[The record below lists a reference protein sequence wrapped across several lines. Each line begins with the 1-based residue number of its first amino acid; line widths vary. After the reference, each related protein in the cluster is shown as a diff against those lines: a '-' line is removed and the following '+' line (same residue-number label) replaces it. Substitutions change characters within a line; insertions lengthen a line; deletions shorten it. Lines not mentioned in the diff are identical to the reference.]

1 MTYLDFQGINEDAL
15 RNARSLLLRLI
26 PGGKFRSQEYIV
38 RNPKRTDR
46 NPGSFKIN
54 YKTGAWSDFAIEGV
68 KGGDLISLAAYVRD
82 TSQSNAARELADMIG
97 ISVPKLSGA
106 RPGANGSK
114 GDKRSRNVVMP
125 CPGTLRRRRLA
136 TLCSDRQPEHGHTR
150 TMPEA

>member
-82 TSQSNAARELADMIG
+82 TSQSNAARELADMLG
-97 ISVPKLSGA
+97 ISVPRVSGA
-106 RPGANGSK
+106 GHNGNESRGAT
-114 GDKRSRNVVMP
+114 RSFNAVMP
-125 CPGTLRRRRLA
+125 VPSDAPAPPTTHPTLG
-136 TLCSDRQPEHGHTR
+136 QPS
-150 TMPEA
+150 